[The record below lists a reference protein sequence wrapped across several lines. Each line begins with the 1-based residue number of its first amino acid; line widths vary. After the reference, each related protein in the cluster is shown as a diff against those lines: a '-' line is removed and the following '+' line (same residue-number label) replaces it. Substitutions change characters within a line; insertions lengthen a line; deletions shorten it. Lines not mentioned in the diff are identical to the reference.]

1 MRVARLFAIDVLVVV
16 VFVVIGRRNHG
27 EDGAAAGF
35 FRVAAPF
42 LLALAGAWVS
52 GRKRWSSAAHWR
64 FGVVIWAFTV
74 GMGLLLR
81 RMVFH
86 NGTAIAFVIV
96 ATLFLGLGLVGWR
109 VVANVIAGKR
119 VASS

>member
-86 NGTAIAFVIV
+86 NGTAVAFVIV